1 MDNVTRLCTLHLEYP
16 RATRI
21 YFLLS
26 MEHLN
31 AIQIACILGDE
42 EIAIDILDFVV
53 RVTEEIDARKVL
65 YEFMGR
71 VWGNGNTVLHLASFL
86 GMSDLVKRLL
96 ELGAAAGKINDRK
109 YRPVDCADDDLTR
122 SMFETVTE
130 LEPAKARAVPVT
142 TAADV
147 VIATP
152 SQSAAGAT
160 SSSAAVDEFRG
171 HGKSASWDNAG
182 STNRQRAGSASSMV
196 ASTSGAANGGSAGS
210 IAAPGSAGGS
220 SAGSPREGRTRRAT
234 RSGVSSSDF
243 RLGEL
248 AREGSG
254 AAVLDL
260 CQHADAAPDR
270 VAVVRDLLALD
281 RPPAQRQVDPN
292 ALASPQQ
299 ALTPLHL
306 ACSHGA
312 TDLVE
317 LLLRDAH
324 VAVNVRDREGW
335 TPLHCAAAEGHADII
350 RLLGRCQA
358 RFDPAVPSNAEL
370 DPDVFAVVDGPIDL
384 VPLNADDETPEDIIF
399 EERAEE
405 ISSIFLELK
414 TKYPSPPQQFFDD
427 LEADGEFD
435 DEEGD
440 ASDDESDEQDER
452 NAEAERA
459 DRLRPLPPSSKL
471 GGSFNKI
478 ADGLSR
484 APSVMKSAL
493 RHKNSVEDPDRA
505 SADASAAS
513 AAVLAAS
520 GASQTGPRLGDARS
534 LSASLSSINSAA
546 SGISPNSS
554 FHRIGGQKSSS
565 LTSLSQK
572 LAAPAKPA
580 GELAESRSA
589 KTAPV
594 LDPPQPSSNTKP
606 SDATNPAPTADA
618 SLPSKQT
625 STPEP
630 SPVQASKLPTASPV
644 KAKEAM
650 VATNAESPAAQE
662 PKPPSASLA
671 KAPSGGTPSRIP
683 LSSMHPNGVSSFRW
697 PLSDPNASTPQSGRS
712 SARGSAESISTSSA
726 RPQRDPPVSSALATA
741 AKYEAARSSQ
751 SSMTGDGLEWRKR
764 SSEVGD
770 HRPDDGA
777 AIGGS
782 VARLKERFNQPGTAV
797 PVPSDAH
804 AANPGSASAAPGIK
818 LSGSRSGLDNIARRS
833 LENIRTSGVTPV
845 TLTQGS
851 LVRSGSSSTSIAAL
865 SVPSEAR
872 RPSTGTTVSPPSAAS
887 AGRPPSG
894 KPSLGAVAEG
904 DKAQGTHA
912 SAPSPSTSPSKSGA
926 TTSSRPPTSTP
937 ARQAASARAG
947 SMLPMPIA
955 TSASLDALSGSSDQ
969 GRAGL
974 VTPSTAE
981 SAGTPTT
988 PKSSTTDASPS
999 RRMRRAGSVS
1009 RPADIVSRDSVRKFG
1024 NEALELV
1031 KSGEAHRRTTDLSRR
1046 ASKSVRD
1053 PDSPLGRLAGSS
1065 PRDSAS
1071 STAGVS
1077 AGTVETLRRTFN
1089 KESAAPM
1096 PQPLSS
1102 HKPHTARRLGGYDG
1116 QAPTTRRPSST
1127 IGGGSTSA
1135 AAAAAISQPRQA
1147 LNVQQPGV
1155 IGDAGS
1161 SQDLAAVAAGTYE
1174 PQLRSAA
1181 GGSRDKLSAA
1191 SKTTRVLAFAKKFD
1205 STSS

>member
-1 MDNVTRLCTLHLEYP
+1 MGLERAIFTAVNEGDRDHLVRVFALYP
-16 RATRI
+16 APTAI
-21 YFLLS
+21 LQMLLTTTYPNRDGFYKHDVEVIHDAHELLGPS

-130 LEPAKARAVPVT
+130 L
-142 TAADV
+142 
-147 VIATP
+147 
-152 SQSAAGAT
+152 
-160 SSSAAVDEFRG
+160 
-171 HGKSASWDNAG
+171 
-182 STNRQRAGSASSMV
+182 
-196 ASTSGAANGGSAGS
+196 
-210 IAAPGSAGGS
+210 
-220 SAGSPREGRTRRAT
+220 
-234 RSGVSSSDF
+234 
-243 RLGEL
+243 
-248 AREGSG
+248 
-254 AAVLDL
+254 LDL

-565 LTSLSQK
+565 LTSLSRIPAVESRVLSSGTLASEQPVLAEKPWLSADKSLPSVIAVASTDAALVATPEPASKHSPSSAPAQANKQEPTPAHASTPAAAAPEK